1 MSKTRF
7 TIVVELQDSQEQ
19 CSVWRIRGLIPWTC
33 PRPVLPPAY
42 TVGLSMDRLDVTPE
56 VLPLWSKG
64 SRGPGVQV

>member
-33 PRPVLPPAY
+33 PRPFCHRRIL
-42 TVGLSMDRLDVTPE
+42 VGLSMDRLDVYPE

-64 SRGPGVQV
+64 SRGPSVQV